1 MLEIFIE
8 EGGTKI
14 WNWKQGRSR
23 CTAGFWAQWE
33 EEDEGEKGT
42 ATCEVLRR
50 EPGFKKVKGTF
61 REEVK
66 DVNSGVNSIR
76 PNKYYA
82 MPLYYSEMVFRDNI
96 TCA

>member
-14 WNWKQGRSR
+14 WNWKQERSR
-23 CTAGFWAQWE
+23 HTAGFWAQWE
-33 EEDEGEKGT
+33 EEGDKATG
-42 ATCEVLRR
+42 TCEVLKR

-61 REEVK
+61 REDVK

-76 PNKYYA
+76 PNKCYA
-82 MPLYYSEMVFRDNI
+82 MPLSYSEMVFRDNI